1 MIDEELKEIIKQNQQ
16 TLESLDER
24 VSKIQSKMR
33 WQTVGNVIKT
43 IFILGPVI
51 IGIIYLSPYVKKYMK
66 DLEPALQ
73 MLKLSPENSILNVV
87 NPQSND
93 TEEAMG
99 PSQMM
104 DNFCDPAIRA
114 QMVTQI
120 CK

>member
-1 MIDEELKEIIKQNQQ
+1 MMDQEIKEIIKQNQE

-51 IGIIYLSPYVKKYMK
+51 IGIIYLSPYVKKYIK
-66 DLEPALQ
+66 VFEPVLETLR
-73 MLKLSPENSILNVV
+73 LSPENSIIDLGNTSGPV
-87 NPQSND
+87 NEIDAIQ
-93 TEEAMG
+93 
-99 PSQMM
+99 QL
-104 DNFCDPAIRA
+104 CDPRS
-114 QMVTQI
+114 QQQVLEKL

>member
-1 MIDEELKEIIKQNQQ
+1 MLDQEVKEIIIQNQE

-51 IGIIYLSPYVKKYMK
+51 IGIIYLSPYVKKYIK
-66 DLEPALQ
+66 VFEPVLETLR
-73 MLKLSPENSILNVV
+73 LSPENSVIDIV
-87 NPQSND
+87 NPGSPMN
-93 TEEAMG
+93 EVEAI
-99 PSQMM
+99 QQL
-104 DNFCDPAIRA
+104 CDPR
-114 QMVTQI
+114 TQEQVLDQL